1 MMRTIL
7 RLTLLSLCAALLCS
21 CSSISVVDTWRNP
34 SLQPVRLHKLLIV
47 SITRKDANRAVY
59 EDVIASELAKHGVEA
74 VASHTIMPGELKGEA
89 TILDQAVKKAGAD
102 SVLTVQTI
110 KVERQT
116 TVQPGYVNNYPG
128 YWYPEAFPSWDLY
141 GYYGSMA
148 SYGPAYISSYD
159 VATIQVNFFGTSTG
173 KLFWA
178 ATVSSSEPENI
189 ISVAKD
195 LAEMVAKSLA
205 KDGFI

>member
-1 MMRTIL
+1 MRTIL
-7 RLTLLSLCAALLCS
+7 RSALLFPLVALLCS

-34 SLQPVRLHKLLIV
+34 NLQPARLHKVLVV
-47 SITRKDANRAVY
+47 SITRKDSNRAVY
-59 EDVIASELAKHGVEA
+59 EDVLASELAKHGVEA
-74 VASHTIMPGELKGEA
+74 VASHTVMPGDLKGEA
-89 TILDQAVKKAGAD
+89 TILDQAVKKAAAEA
-102 SVLTVQTI
+102 VLTVQTI

-159 VATIQVNFFGTSTG
+159 VATIQVNFFGTATG
-173 KLFWA
+173 KLLWA

-189 ISVAKD
+189 VSVAKD
-195 LAEMVAKSLA
+195 LAEMIAKSLL
-205 KDGFI
+205 KEGLI